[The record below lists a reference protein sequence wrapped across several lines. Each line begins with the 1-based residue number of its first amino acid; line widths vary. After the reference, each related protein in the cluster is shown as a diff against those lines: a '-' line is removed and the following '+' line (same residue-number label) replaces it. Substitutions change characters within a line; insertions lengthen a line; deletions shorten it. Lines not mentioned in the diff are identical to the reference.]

1 MRRRRA
7 ALVALC
13 LVPALGCAG
22 AGAPPPAVYPL
33 VASLAAVP
41 LGTFQNQA
49 LPGSLAEDRGARL
62 GGFSDL
68 YHDPR
73 DGANVFWTVP
83 GRGPTR
89 VDGRGT
95 TFEVPDYNPALV
107 KVMADASGVA
117 VLQQVPIRTSD
128 GRPVSGLPDGAEGGT
143 RPLGPDGTALA
154 FNPNGLDPQGLVRLP
169 DGTFWLADDYG
180 PSLVHLARDGRVLER
195 WLPRG
200 RRLAGAGYAVADVLP
215 AALALRQPDRGLAS
229 LAATSEGRFLYTMMA
244 APLSSPAG
252 DEAPHPVRLLQ
263 VDTLLGRTVS
273 QWLYLPETASGAYG
287 ARTERISALS
297 FVNANALLAVE
308 QTAAGPRV
316 YALGLDGATSVLGGR
331 FDALPGPALDDLD
344 AAGLARA
351 GVEPVTKLL
360 VADLRPVADPG
371 SRIEGL
377 AIVDADTISIVTD
390 DGFGLAPPPT
400 VLGFEGPPGPETA
413 SPPSSRLVTI
423 RLDAS
428 LPLGR

>member
-22 AGAPPPAVYPL
+22 GGAPPPAVYPL
-33 VASLAAVP
+33 VASLATVP

-49 LPGSLAEDRGARL
+49 LPGSLADDNGARL

-89 VDGRGT
+89 VDDRGT
-95 TFEVPDYNPALV
+95 TFEVPDFNPALV
-107 KVMADASGVA
+107 KLMADASGVA

-128 GRPVSGLPDGAEGGT
+128 GRPVSGLPNGPEGGT
-143 RPLGPDGTALA
+143 SPLGPDGAALA
-154 FNPNGLDPQGLVRLP
+154 FNPNGVDPQGLVRLP
-169 DGTFWLADDYG
+169 DGTFWLAEDNG

-200 RRLAGAGYAVADVLP
+200 RSLAGADYAVAEVLP
-215 AALALRQPDRGLAS
+215 AALARREPDRGLAS

-244 APLSSPAG
+244 APLPSASVAEGPR
-252 DEAPHPVRLLQ
+252 PVRLLQ

-273 QWLYLPETASGAYG
+273 QWVYLPEPASGETS
-287 ARTERISALS
+287 ARTGRISALS

-308 QTAAGPRV
+308 QTPAGTRV
-316 YALGLDGATSVLGGR
+316 YAVGLDGATSVLGSRYDSLAG
-331 FDALPGPALDDLD
+331 AVVDDLD
-344 AAGLARA
+344 AAGLARK
-351 GVEPVTKLL
+351 GIEPVTKSL
-360 VADLRPVADPG
+360 VADLRPMAGPG
-371 SRIEGL
+371 RIEGL

-390 DGFGLAPPPT
+390 DGFGIAPVPT
-400 VLGFEGPPGPETA
+400 VLGLEGPPGPEKA
-413 SPPSSRLVTI
+413 PPPSSRLVTI
-423 RLDAS
+423 RLDAP